1 MNKRILALLLGAAAA
16 TSTAFAQSGGP
27 LTPPGIP
34 GNPATVM
41 PSLTEIYNVA
51 KEPRAVIPA
60 QTATYTIT
68 QSGNYVLSGD
78 IVVSTGNGITIDAS
92 DVTIDLNGFTIRST
106 AAPTN
111 GIGVRIET
119 SARNVVVKN
128 GSIKCG
134 GSIGFTGGVDFY
146 SNDTVPRV
154 ILLEDLRLGT
164 GGVLIRVGQIG
175 MLAPRIT
182 ARRITSSSG
191 GILLYREQTLAPIGT
206 VVDCQMG
213 AINAHHVVNS
223 SSGTTI
229 NAVVS
234 VGNAEN
240 VP

>member
-1 MNKRILALLLGAAAA
+1 MNKRIFVILLGAAAA

-51 KEPRAVIPA
+51 KEPRTIIPA
-60 QTATYTIT
+60 QTANFTIS
-68 QSGNYVLSGD
+68 QSGNYVLTSD
-78 IVVSTGNGITIDAS
+78 IVVSTGTGITIDAS
-92 DVTIDLNGFTIRST
+92 DVMLDLNGFTIRST
-106 AAPTN
+106 AAPA
-111 GIGVRIET
+111 GGLGVSIET

-128 GSIKCG
+128 GSIKCD
-134 GSIGFTGGVDFY
+134 GSTGFTGAVDFY

-164 GGVLIRVGQIG
+164 GGVVIRVGQIG
-175 MLAPRIT
+175 MFAPRIT
-182 ARRITSSSG
+182 ARRVTSSTGS
-191 GILLYREQTLAPIGT
+191 IELYREQLGGPIGT
-206 VVDCQMG
+206 VVDCQVG
-213 AINAHHVVNS
+213 FIRAHHVVNS
-223 SSGTTI
+223 NSRSTI
-229 NAVVS
+229 IAAVS